1 VKNQSGA
8 ATIEAVIWIPFFILL
23 FCVVV
28 DGTMVFSQRTQ
39 AIRIMQD
46 ANRSFAVGRLD
57 TPEETETFILDRLR
71 PLSPGASADT
81 SVALGIISSRVAM
94 PVSDLEITGLLSE
107 ITQDFTVVVQ
117 SQHMAEN

>member
-1 VKNQSGA
+1 MKNQSGA